1 MLPEQR
7 AVDHDRPMLF
17 VVGPGV
23 GDVQPLRHGEVDLDG
38 AALPGAAHDVA
49 DVEVDLGAVEG
60 AVAGVEHVLDALALE
75 HAREDALGEL
85 PDLVRADALLRPGA
99 ELDLDVAEAER
110 GVDVLHEAD
119 DAEHLFFE
127 LLGGAVDVRV
137 VLGEVAHAEEAVQ
150 HAAHLVAVHAA
161 ELGHA
166 QRQVAVGA
174 PAALVDE
181 QAAGAV
187 HGLHRVRLLVD
198 RGEVHVLFV
207 VVPVAAALPELAA
220 QDHRGADLLV
230 AGAHVLGAPEVDHRV
245 PEAHALGVEEG
256 EAGALLVEAEEVEV
270 PADAPVVAL
279 AGQLERLEVRRQ
291 LLLAREGGAVDA
303 GEHRVLLVA
312 APVGAGEAGE
322 LEGAAAELVGARQV
336 RAAAE
341 VDELA
346 LAVDADG
353 RDLVAVAS
361 AAVTRSSMSSTLNG
375 WSSPRGRPEAP
386 VPGSPAP
393 NTASASSTGSSKRS
407 TGRFWLTILAISF
420 SMRARSASAM
430 GSGSWKS

>member
-1 MLPEQR
+1 MLSPRSSTSACRVTVASAPAARSATQHLARVVGVAVGDRQHQHLLRREPGRQVAAVVLEQDAHEALDAAEQR
-7 AVDHDRPMLF
+7 AVDHDRPVLL
-17 VVGPGV
+17 VVGAGV

-60 AVAGVEHVLDALALE
+60 AVAGVEHVVDALALE
-75 HAREDALGEL
+75 HACEDALGEL
-85 PDLVRADALLRPGA
+85 PDLVRADALLRPRA
-99 ELDLDVAEAER
+99 ELDLDVGEAEG

-150 HAAHLVAVHAA
+150 HAAHLVAVDTAQ
-161 ELGHA
+161 LCHA

-174 PAALVDE
+174 PAALVDQ

-198 RGEVHVLFV
+198 GGEVHVLFV

-230 AGAHVLGAPEVDHRV
+230 TGAHVLGAPEVDHRV
-245 PEAHALGVEEG
+245 PQAHALGVEER

-270 PADAPVVAL
+270 PADPPVVAL
-279 AGQLERLEVRRQ
+279 AGELERLEVRRQ
-291 LLLAREGGAVDA
+291 LVLARERGAVDA
-303 GEHRVLLVA
+303 GEHLVLLVA
-312 APVGAGEAGE
+312 APVRAGDAGE
-322 LEGAAAELVGARQV
+322 LEGAAARACWCWAGA
-336 RAAAE
+336 
-341 VDELA
+341 
-346 LAVDADG
+346 G
-353 RDLVAVAS
+353 R
-361 AAVTRSSMSSTLNG
+361 G
-375 WSSPRGRPEAP
+375 
-386 VPGSPAP
+386 
-393 NTASASSTGSSKRS
+393 
-407 TGRFWLTILAISF
+407 TGRRT
-420 SMRARSASAM
+420 RPGGRR
-430 GSGSWKS
+430 